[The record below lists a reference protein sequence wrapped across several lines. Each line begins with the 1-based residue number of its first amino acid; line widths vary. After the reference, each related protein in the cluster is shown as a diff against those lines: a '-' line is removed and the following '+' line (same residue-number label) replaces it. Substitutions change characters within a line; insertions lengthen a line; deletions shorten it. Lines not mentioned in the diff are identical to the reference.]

1 MNSLIVGS
9 VVSYQG
15 RCWLVTRMMGAWL
28 HLVTA
33 TGPNNYHAIDL
44 PRSQVSTDLRA
55 TESGRQE
62 MYCPFKRERV
72 Q

>member
-1 MNSLIVGS
+1 MNTFAIGA

-15 RCWLVTRMMGAWL
+15 RCWLVTRTMGAWL

-33 TGPNNYHAIDL
+33 TTPGNYHAIDL
-44 PRSQVSTDLRA
+44 PRSQVSQDLTA
-55 TESGRQE
+55 TESAHHE
-62 MYCPFKRERV
+62 MYCQFTKKK